1 VKKYKKIIICTLSI
15 IFLLSLSVSAQPQ
28 NFSPNFFRE
37 LADVVNQ
44 KPEIEVP
51 KYEILEMENGM
62 KFYLAQNKSLPIFE
76 IRGYI
81 DGGKINEAKD
91 QAGIT
96 SLMTELML
104 LGTEN
109 YSESEFS
116 LFKERNA
123 LSLNLGAGSDRIS
136 ISGDSLNT
144 ESSELINLLAE
155 VLRRP
160 QFKDGYFERT
170 VKEYQQL
177 YRQQFY
183 NDSALLNMYFFKN
196 LYGEHPYGYNYDYN
210 LILDFLAQVEAAEME
225 EFYQKIIRP
234 EEIAIAISG
243 DFEMA
248 VIKEELK
255 NNFSDWENNKQQKLN
270 QNYVNVNP
278 EIHNQIIVVDKAD
291 ATQANMRIGY
301 NFYSSKY
308 PKRIPF
314 LMGNRIFGSGGF
326 NSRLM
331 KNLRSDKGLVYGTN
345 AQVRYHD
352 YGGSY
357 HINLSLDPKKALAGM
372 EAVKEEMLKIKS
384 KTDPFAEKE
393 LFENVNLYNAVFPKA
408 YQHQIDVL
416 DELVYQMEFYNSSE
430 AYINNFIKQYN
441 GLEVEEVQQIFAE
454 ELYPEILFTVI
465 VGPKEEIL
473 PQFKEAGIEVEVIE
487 N

>member
-1 VKKYKKIIICTLSI
+1 MKKYKKIIIYTLSI
-15 IFLLSLSVSAQPQ
+15 IFLLSLNVSAQPE
-28 NFSPNFFRE
+28 NFSPEFFRE

-51 KYEILEMENGM
+51 DYEILELKNGM
-62 KFYLAQNKSLPIFE
+62 KFYLAQDKNLPIFE
-76 IRGYI
+76 LRGYI
-81 DGGKINEAKD
+81 AGGKINEAKD

-104 LGTEN
+104 LATEN

-123 LSLNLGAGSDRIS
+123 LSLNLGVGSDQIS

-144 ESSELINLLAE
+144 ESDELISLLAE
-155 VLRRP
+155 VLSRP
-160 QFKDGYFERT
+160 QFEGGHFERT

-210 LILDFLAQVEAAEME
+210 LILDFLKQVEAAEVE
-225 EFYQKIIRP
+225 DFYQKTIRP
-234 EEIAIAISG
+234 EEIVIAISG
-243 DFEMA
+243 DFKMTE
-248 VIKEELK
+248 IKEKLK
-255 NNFSDWENNKQQKLN
+255 SNFSGWENNKQQKLN

-278 EIHNQIIVVDKAD
+278 EIHNQIIVVNKAD

-301 NFYSSKY
+301 NFYRSKY

-314 LMGNRIFGSGGF
+314 LMGNRIFGSGSF

-331 KNLRSDKGLVYGTN
+331 ENLRSDKGYVYGTN

-352 YGGSY
+352 YGGAY
-357 HINLSLDPKKALAGM
+357 HINLSLAPEKALAGI
-372 EAVKEEMLKIKS
+372 EAVKEEMLKIKNR
-384 KTDPFAEKE
+384 KDPFA
-393 LFENVNLYNAVFPKA
+393 
-408 YQHQIDVL
+408 
-416 DELVYQMEFYNSSE
+416 
-430 AYINNFIKQYN
+430 
-441 GLEVEEVQQIFAE
+441 AE
-454 ELYPEILFTVI
+454 EL
-465 VGPKEEIL
+465 
-473 PQFKEAGIEVEVIE
+473 
-487 N
+487 